1 MVDLS
6 GATSVSEIMR
16 RHAREIG
23 DCPALAIVG
32 TPVDRTTAQW
42 LTYAQLDQAA
52 RVFAQELRQVC
63 PAGSRVLLL
72 HPTSAEFVAAF
83 LGCLYAGMV
92 AVPSSMPGRYRQ
104 DQRRV
109 LAIAE
114 NAEVGCVLM
123 RPDEHDDVAAWAEQ
137 EGFTMP
143 LLALRV
149 DLTRHADDIDVVP
162 ADRQTLAVLQYTSG
176 STNDPKGNMV
186 THGNL
191 LANAAST
198 AAAFPAHDGQ
208 MYGGWL
214 PNYHDMGLMGII
226 LTPLLAGFGTAL
238 MSPAAF
244 LRRPRAWLELIDRF
258 DLALSPAPNFA
269 YELCLTRMADDDLA
283 GLDLSRWPYAGS
295 GSEPV
300 NARVLDA
307 FAERF
312 AAVGFRPESF
322 APSFGM
328 AEATLFVST
337 ATDRVPVVLHCDPD
351 ALEHDRVEPAAD
363 GKGRTLVSLGE
374 PRDLDVRIVDTR
386 TRRELP
392 SGRVG
397 EIWMRGTSVV
407 LGYWRNEQATAT
419 TFDQSLG
426 DEDGFMRTGDLGVVV
441 AGELYVTGR
450 IKEMMIIRGR
460 NIYPHDIEH
469 ELRLHHVPLRDTF
482 GSVIAVPTPQ
492 GSDEQ
497 LVVVHEVRRRS
508 SDEELAALGASIRN
522 TVAREFGLRAH
533 AVLLMR
539 RGGVHRTTSG
549 KVQRAAM
556 RALYLSGELRPL
568 WSDGYQ
574 PRPETALSG
583 TEAAR

>member
-1 MVDLS
+1 MLDLS
-6 GATSVSEIMR
+6 GATSVSETMR
-16 RHAREIG
+16 RHARDTG
-23 DCPALAIVG
+23 DRPALAIVG
-32 TPVDRTTAQW
+32 TPVDRATAQW

-52 RVFAQELRQVC
+52 RVFAQELRRAC
-63 PAGSRVLLL
+63 PVGSRVLLL
-72 HPTSAEFVAAF
+72 HPTSAEFVAGF

-114 NAEVGCVLM
+114 DAEVGCVLIT
-123 RPDEHDDVAAWAEQ
+123 PDERDEVTAWVEQ

-143 LLALRV
+143 VLALRV
-149 DLTRHADDIDVVP
+149 DLTRHADDLDVFP
-162 ADRQTLAVLQYTSG
+162 ADLQTLAVLQYTSG

-198 AAAFPAHDGQ
+198 ATAFPARDGR

-226 LTPLLAGFGTAL
+226 LTPLLAGYGTAL

-244 LRRPRAWLELIDRF
+244 LRRPRAWLELVERF
-258 DLALSPAPNFA
+258 DIALSPAPNFA
-269 YELCLTRMADDDLA
+269 YELCLTRMADDDLS

-312 AAVGFRPESF
+312 ASAGFRPESF

-363 GKGRTLVSLGE
+363 GKGRALVSLGE
-374 PRDLDVRIVDTR
+374 PRDLDVRIVDIR

-392 SGRVG
+392 PGQVG

-407 LGYWRNEQATAT
+407 QGYWRNEESTAA
-419 TFDQSLG
+419 TFDQRLG
-426 DEDGFMRTGDLGVVV
+426 DEGGFMRTGDLGVIV

-469 ELRLHHVPLRDTF
+469 ELRLQHEPLRDTF
-482 GSVIAVPTPQ
+482 GSAIAVPSPRS
-492 GSDEQ
+492 GDEE

-508 SDEELAALGASIRN
+508 SDQELAALAASIRN

-549 KVQRAAM
+549 KVQRAVM
-556 RALYLSGELRPL
+556 RSLYLSGELRPL
-568 WSDGYQ
+568 WSDGYL
-574 PRPETALSG
+574 PRPEAILSG
-583 TEAAR
+583 TGDAR